1 MSLCQAS
8 TELTSQVVSTTAPD
22 HKGAYMSHALE
33 VVGWLRASLRPWP
46 RPLSLLMF
54 GRKEEERIATSKVWS
69 QQGLRPYKHCP
80 DPLDTQ
86 PNHPVCS
93 QWLLRTEDRT
103 GAAPGVTGIGLCT
116 FLCISKIPYKKN
128 SQTSLEKLGHG
139 S

>member
-8 TELTSQVVSTTAPD
+8 TELTSQVASTTAPD
-22 HKGAYMSHALE
+22 HKGADMSHALE

-86 PNHPVCS
+86 PNHPVYL

-103 GAAPGVTGIGLCT
+103 GATPRVTGIGLCT